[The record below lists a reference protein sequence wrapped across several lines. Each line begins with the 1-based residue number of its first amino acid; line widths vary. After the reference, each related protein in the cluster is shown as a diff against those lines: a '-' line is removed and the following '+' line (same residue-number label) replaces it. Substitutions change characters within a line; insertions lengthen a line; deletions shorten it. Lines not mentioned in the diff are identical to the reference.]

1 MAELTGMLIENYYPP
16 IQSEGIKT
24 NKSISV
30 GGSAGFDMSA
40 SSGTFKTP
48 TGAFTQGGDF
58 TVASGKTLAVTTA
71 DKLTVGGVIVPQYV
85 VVTYNGQTASATD
98 STVFIAARA
107 YQVVDVSEVHSVAA
121 GGASKLQL
129 TKDTSTNAPGAGT
142 NLLTNNTNAGFDLNA
157 TANTVQNGTLTAT
170 AADLQLA
177 AGDRLGLD
185 FADAIQSSATVSV
198 TVSLKRI

>member
-1 MAELTGMLIENYYPP
+1 MADLTGMLIENYYPP

-24 NKSISV
+24 NKSISI

-58 TVASGKTLAVTTA
+58 TVASGKTLAVTTT
-71 DKLTVGGVIVPQYV
+71 DKLTVGGIIVPQYV

-98 STVFIAARA
+98 ATIFIAARA

-121 GGASKLQL
+121 GGTSTLQL

-142 NLLTNNTNAGFDLNA
+142 DLLTSTGFNLNA
-157 TANTVQNGTLTAT
+157 TANTVQNGTLTST
-170 AADLQLA
+170 TADLQLA

-185 FADAIQSSATVSV
+185 FANAIQSSATVSV